1 MQIVFTDLDGTL
13 LDHETYAW
21 QAAGPAIDRLRAL
34 AIPWIFVTSKT
45 RAETEH
51 WRRLLGNEHPYVVE
65 NGAAAYWP
73 AAYFPEEPR
82 SALVWGLPYAE
93 VLSGLAAATGEVGC
107 RIRGFHQMSVEEV
120 AAACGLPFGLAAL
133 ARQREF
139 DEPFELLDP
148 AAEAELEA
156 ALARRRL
163 RLSRGGRFHHASGPA
178 DKAGAVRAL
187 QQLYEK
193 YSGPVTTIGLGDA
206 LNDLEMLRAVDRP
219 VIIRSAQSARL
230 ASELPHALLTERPGP
245 EGWNAAILAL
255 T

>member
-21 QAAGPAIDRLRAL
+21 QAAGPAIDRLRERG
-34 AIPWIFVTSKT
+34 IPWIFVTSKT

-51 WRRLLGNEHPYVVE
+51 WRRLLGNAHPYVVE

-73 AAYFPEEPR
+73 AKYFPEETS
-82 SALVWGLPYAE
+82 SAFVWGLPYAE
-93 VLSGLAAATGEVGC
+93 VLAGLVAAAREVGC

-120 AAACGLPFGLAAL
+120 AAACGLSLELAAL

-193 YSGPVTTIGLGDA
+193 HGGPVTTLGLGDA

-219 VIIRSAQSARL
+219 VIIRSAQAARL